1 MEHDLT
7 KTMSAER
14 ASLDERFIAGDRESL
29 IKGYQGLAED
39 EPDAG
44 LFRRLGICLYDTKQ
58 LDTAKIAFK
67 KALSLDHSDS
77 ISRRRLSL
85 IEMRPAPK
93 VRAAPKSKKKKVAP
107 ADADA
112 ETTA

>member
-1 MEHDLT
+1 
-7 KTMSAER
+7 MSAER
-14 ASLDERFIAGDRESL
+14 ASLDEQFIAGERASL
-29 IKGYQGLAED
+29 IEGYRDLADSEG
-39 EPDAG
+39 DAG

-58 LDTAKIAFK
+58 LDDARVAFK

-93 VRAAPKSKKKKVAP
+93 VKAAPKKKKAAAAAAATEP
-107 ADADA
+107 AA
-112 ETTA
+112 

>member
-1 MEHDLT
+1 
-7 KTMSAER
+7 MSAER
-14 ASLDERFIAGDRESL
+14 TSLDEQFIAGERESL
-29 IKGYQGLAED
+29 IAGYRDLADAEG
-39 EPDAG
+39 DAG

-58 LDTAKIAFK
+58 LDDAKVAFK

-93 VRAAPKSKKKKVAP
+93 VKAAPKARKKKAVEP
-107 ADADA
+107 ADEASA
-112 ETTA
+112 